1 MNHNDAIK
9 YIKSQI
15 KNMLNDKIKSM
26 RQSITNNLKK
36 QYKLK
41 NPILHEHCII
51 DSIEEF
57 NKLLAI
63 ENKEYM
69 NEIGEIDKYTLTLDN
84 NFSENIHINDDI
96 KILPIRIE
104 KVLIH

>member
-1 MNHNDAIK
+1 MNHSDVIK
-9 YIKSQI
+9 HIKSQF

-26 RQSITNNLKK
+26 EQSITNNLKK

-41 NPILHEHCII
+41 NPILHKHCII

-63 ENKEYM
+63 EN
-69 NEIGEIDKYTLTLDN
+69 I
-84 NFSENIHINDDI
+84 
-96 KILPIRIE
+96 
-104 KVLIH
+104 